1 MNATAKKQG
10 TGLARFAAPSKV
22 AAATPASSTSSGA
35 EAAPVATVS
44 ERTRGRGETVNLT
57 VRLSRGDWE
66 RVSQLAVSEGTSI
79 QKLAV
84 NGLSRIFLE
93 KGLPGLV

>member
-1 MNATAKKQG
+1 
-10 TGLARFAAPSKV
+10 
-22 AAATPASSTSSGA
+22 
-35 EAAPVATVS
+35 VATVS

-66 RVSQLAVSEGTSI
+66 RVHQLAVSEGTSI

-93 KGLPGLV
+93 KGLPSL

>member
-10 TGLARFAAPSKV
+10 TGLAKFAAPSKV
-22 AAATPASSTSSGA
+22 APTTPASSTSSAA

-44 ERTRGRGETVNLT
+44 ERTRGKGETVNLT

-66 RVSQLAVSEGTSI
+66 RVHQLAVSEGTSI

-93 KGLPGLV
+93 KGLPGL